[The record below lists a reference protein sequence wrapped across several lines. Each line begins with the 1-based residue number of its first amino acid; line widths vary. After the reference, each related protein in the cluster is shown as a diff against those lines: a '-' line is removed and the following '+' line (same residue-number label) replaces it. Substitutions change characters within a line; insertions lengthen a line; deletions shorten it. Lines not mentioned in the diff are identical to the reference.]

1 MILYELKQPKNS
13 GTVPLRLDSKTGA
26 LLVSGALKKGRLA
39 VFVEASDQVKCKCSI
54 IRVLCIH
61 NNYYYY
67 CFDYLACKSIR
78 TSIFISCCHS

>member
-39 VFVEASDQVKCKCSI
+39 VFVEASDQVNKIFSLFLLPKCK
-54 IRVLCIH
+54 
-61 NNYYYY
+61 
-67 CFDYLACKSIR
+67 YLLSLI
-78 TSIFISCCHS
+78 